1 MENPFDD
8 KIEELEFYRW
18 LSVEECS
25 EKLQVSKRTIFQY
38 LKDGKIRGVKWK
50 NRRLVD
56 SVSVIGYMLER
67 RVIEF
72 EQLKSEETKRML
84 RRKLVKRV

>member
-1 MENPFDD
+1 MENPFDE
-8 KIEELEFYRW
+8 KIEGLEHYRW
-18 LSVEECS
+18 LSVDDCS
-25 EKLQVSKRTIFQY
+25 ERLQVSRRTIFQY
-38 LKDGKIRGVKWK
+38 LKDGKIRGCKWG
-50 NRRLVD
+50 NRRLID

-84 RRKLVKRV
+84 RRMLV